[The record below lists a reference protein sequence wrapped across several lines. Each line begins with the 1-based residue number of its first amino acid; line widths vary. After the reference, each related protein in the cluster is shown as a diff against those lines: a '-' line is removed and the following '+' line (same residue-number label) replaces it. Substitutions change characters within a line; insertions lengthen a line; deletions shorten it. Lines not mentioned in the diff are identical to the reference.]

1 MIASEDVMY
10 YQNAWAVYVVLVH
23 GRKGSFSL
31 LSCFHLDAIDDRG
44 CEPIPL
50 AFDTDKGDNAGAF
63 FAIPLEGGIE

>member
-1 MIASEDVMY
+1 MGSVRSAG
-10 YQNAWAVYVVLVH
+10 AWQERLFLT
-23 GRKGSFSL
+23 SIF
-31 LSCFHLDAIDDRG
+31 FHLDAIDDRG